1 MNRLNEFI
9 HEKVSRYPLLPS
21 FLLLVSTF
29 FLFSCVTIRLADVY
43 ENSRSV
49 IGTSATMKDAI
60 HEWKIRSAYLNNQPY
75 RPVLEEQIPSVQ
87 ADIRTILHQKNIE
100 MIDYHAA
107 SPGASTS
114 YRTFEMTCS
123 GSYNAVSSFI
133 ENFHVRDAL
142 VQMESLSLANQQ
154 GKTLARITYRI
165 YIK

>member
-1 MNRLNEFI
+1 MNRLRERI
-9 HEKVSRYPLLPS
+9 HEYVIRYPFFPAV
-21 FLLLVSTF
+21 LLLVSTF
-29 FLFSCVTIRLADVY
+29 FLFACVTVRLTGVY
-43 ENSRSV
+43 ENSREV

-60 HEWKIRSAYLNNQPY
+60 REWKIRSTYLNSQPY

-87 ADIRTILHQKNIE
+87 KDIRDILQQKKIE
-100 MIDYHAA
+100 LIDYRTV

-123 GSYNAVSSFI
+123 GSYDAVSSFI
-133 ENFHVRDAL
+133 EDFHVRDAL

>member
-1 MNRLNEFI
+1 MNRLSTII
-9 HEKVSRYPLLPS
+9 HESITRYPLLPAV
-21 FLLLVSTF
+21 LLLITTF
-29 FLFSCVTIRLADVY
+29 FLFFAVSVRLVSVY
-43 ENSRSV
+43 EDSRSV
-49 IGTSATMKDAI
+49 IETSATMKDAI

-87 ADIRTILHQKNIE
+87 ADIRTILQQKNIE
-100 MIDYHAA
+100 MIDYRAV

-133 ENFHVRDAL
+133 EDFHVRDAL